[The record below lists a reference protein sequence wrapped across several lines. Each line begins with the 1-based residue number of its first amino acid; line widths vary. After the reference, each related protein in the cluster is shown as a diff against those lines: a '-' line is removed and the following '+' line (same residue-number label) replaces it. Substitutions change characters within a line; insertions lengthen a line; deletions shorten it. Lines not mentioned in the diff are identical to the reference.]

1 MERVINAEESW
12 IADPEVFKVNR
23 EIAHSNHSFYEEK
36 VTEYGIDMP
45 LRQSLN
51 GTWKFSYAD
60 VPEKRQK
67 NFYGENYDISGF
79 SDIKVPGHIELAG
92 YDTCQYIN
100 TMYPWE
106 GHEDLRPPFAP
117 VKHNPVGSY
126 VTFFDVDEALLGK
139 KIYISFQGVEK
150 AFYVWINGQFVGY
163 SEDSFTPSEWDITP
177 FIKEKGNKLAVEV
190 YKHSSASWLEDQDFF
205 RFSGIFRDVYIYA
218 VPQTHVRDIFVKAEL
233 EDDYATGR
241 LECELDIEGNM
252 AGTVGFELVDKAG
265 KSVLMRMGLAVKEH
279 MKFKAQVPEV
289 LKWSAEVPNL
299 YLLNISVYNEDGEL
313 VEYIPQRIGFRRFEM
328 KNGVMCINGKRIVFK
343 GVNRH
348 EFSCVNGRAL
358 KKDEMFEDI
367 RIIKSLNINAV
378 RTCHY
383 PNQSYWYEL
392 CDEFGIYLIDETN
405 LETHGTWC
413 INTGNEKPYI
423 TPGSEPMWK
432 EAVLDRAK
440 AMLERDKNHPSVLIW
455 SCGNESHAGEDIL
468 AMSRFFHERN
478 PERLV
483 HYEGCVHDRRYSD
496 ITDMESRMYA
506 KPAEIREYLDTKPEK
521 PYISCEY
528 MHAMGNSCGGMEKY
542 TKLEYDYEQ
551 YQGGFIWDFA
561 DQAIL
566 TRDGKLIDEDVVGR
580 YGSVQTYE
588 KLPNITPGSL
598 EFKVGGDFK
607 ERPCDYYFSGDGIV
621 FADRKLSPKAQE
633 VKYLYQNIKLHLTNQ
648 GVLIVNE
655 SLFESTDDYMF
666 EVRLLKDGKAV
677 WAGTFARDIA
687 AGGEEFVPVN
697 FPPMDADGEY
707 VMECRAVLMGYR
719 PWANVGHVAAWGQS
733 EPVVV
738 KNSRAKID
746 TEINA
751 NIDNKDIDSKN
762 IAFNDSKSDI
772 GRVATAHEKEAVTGQ
787 INASDNADECFTDVV
802 MGATCIGVKAAHT
815 HAIFSRQEGGLI
827 SLRVKGLETVEKV
840 PTFEFFRA
848 ATDNDKG
855 NRFPVTSAVWQGV
868 SQMQRCDGVKV
879 VYEMRDGREIDGT
892 VTPDEFI
899 LDKNDGLYGRGLK
912 GAESAKNIAAVRVIC
927 HYTFYTNP
935 VSDGEISYR
944 MLPDGS
950 IECVGSFNG
959 KEGLPEPAVFGIN
972 LTMDKMFDRMEFYG
986 RGPEENYNDRC
997 AGAKLGIYKGRV
1009 ADNVTPYLD
1018 PQECGNRHDVRYVK
1032 VVDEFGH
1039 GIRVDAMDKPF
1050 DMTVLP
1056 CSQQELQSAYK
1067 INDLPDTRYTYVR
1080 ILGAARGVG
1089 GDDSWGA
1096 PVYPE
1101 YCVRADG
1108 KLEVAFIIRGL

>member
-1 MERVINAEESW
+1 MVELVIRFYKNGDSAMERVIYADECW

-23 EIAHSNHSFYEEK
+23 EEAHSDHAFYEEK
-36 VTEYGIDMP
+36 VTEYGLDMP
-45 LRQSLN
+45 LRQSFN

-60 VPEKRQK
+60 VPDKRVK
-67 NFYGENYDISGF
+67 DFYEENFDISGF

-100 TMYPWE
+100 VMYPWE
-106 GHEDLRPPFAP
+106 GHENLRPPFVPA
-117 VKHNPVGSY
+117 KHNPVGSY
-126 VTFFDVDEALLGK
+126 VTYFDVDEALLGK
-139 KIYISFQGVEK
+139 KTYISFQGVEK
-150 AFYVWINGQFVGY
+150 AFYVWINGTFVGY

-177 FIKEKGNKLAVEV
+177 FIREKGNKLAVEV

-205 RFSGIFRDVYIYA
+205 RFSGIFRDVFIYA
-218 VPQTHVRDIFVKAEL
+218 VPDTHVRDIFVKAGL
-233 EDDYATGR
+233 KEDYSTGT
-241 LECELDIEGNM
+241 LDCELKIEGNI
-252 AGTVGFELVDKAG
+252 AGTVGYELVDKTG
-265 KSVLMRMGLAVKEH
+265 KSVLMRMGLAIKENMH
-279 MKFKAQVPEV
+279 FKAEVPEV
-289 LKWSAEVPNL
+289 LTWSAEVPNL

-313 VEYIPQRIGFRRFEM
+313 VEYIPQRIGFRTFEM

-358 KKDEMFEDI
+358 KKEELLEDI

-378 RTCHY
+378 RTSHY
-383 PNQSYWYEL
+383 PNRSCWYEL
-392 CDEFGIYLIDETN
+392 CDEFGVYLIDETN
-405 LETHGTWC
+405 LETHGTWAV
-413 INTGNEKPYI
+413 NTGNEAPYI

-432 EAVLDRAK
+432 ENVLDRAK
-440 AMLERDKNHPSVLIW
+440 SMLERDKNHPSVLIW
-455 SCGNESHAGEDIL
+455 SCGNEAHAGEDIL

-506 KPAEIREYLDTKPEK
+506 KPDEIREYLESRPQK

-566 TRDGKLIDEDVVGR
+566 TRDGKLIDEDVIGR
-580 YGSVQTYE
+580 YGNVRTYE

-633 VKYLYQNIKLHLTNQ
+633 VKYLYQNIKLHLTKQ

-655 SLFESTDDYMF
+655 NLFESTDDYMF

-677 WAGTFARDIA
+677 WAGTFARDVA
-687 AGGEEFVPVN
+687 AGEEEFVPVS
-697 FPPMDADGEY
+697 FPSMEDDGEY

-733 EPVVV
+733 EPAVV
-738 KNSRAKID
+738 KK
-746 TEINA
+746 
-751 NIDNKDIDSKN
+751 
-762 IAFNDSKSDI
+762 SKSAKEEQE
-772 GRVATAHEKEAVTGQ
+772 GRQSVAEG
-787 INASDNADECFTDVV
+787 SDKAQQDNEVKYFDDVV
-802 MGATCIGVKAAHT
+802 MGATCIGVTAGHT

-827 SLRVKGLETVEKV
+827 SFRVKGLETIEKV
-840 PTFEFFRA
+840 PTLEFFRA

-855 NRFPVTSAVWQGV
+855 NAFPVTSAVWQGV

-879 VYEMRDGREIDGT
+879 VYELRDGRELDGT

-899 LDKNDGLYGRGLK
+899 LDRTDALYGTGFK
-912 GAESAKNIAAVRVIC
+912 GAEFAKSIAAVKIIC

-935 VSDGEISYR
+935 VSDGEVAYR

-950 IECVGSFNG
+950 VECTGRFNG
-959 KEGLPEPAVFGIN
+959 REGLPQMAVFGVNI
-972 LTMDKMFDRMEFYG
+972 TMDKMFDRMEFYG

-1039 GIRVDAMDKPF
+1039 GLRIDALEKPF

-1067 INDLPDTRYTYVR
+1067 INDLPDTRYTFVR

-1101 YCVRADG
+1101 YCVSAEKEQRA
-1108 KLEVAFIIRGL
+1108 AFTIRGL

>member
-1 MERVINAEESW
+1 MERIINADESW
-12 IADPEVFKVNR
+12 IMNPEVFRVNR
-23 EIAHSNHSFYEEK
+23 EDAHSDHAFYEEK
-36 VTEYGIDMP
+36 VTEYGLDMP

-60 VPEKRQK
+60 VPEKRVK
-67 NFYGENYDISGF
+67 EFYKEGF
-79 SDIKVPGHIELAG
+79 DVSSFADIKVPGHIELAG
-92 YDTCQYIN
+92 YDKCQYIN

-117 VKHNPVGSY
+117 VKHNPVASY
-126 VTFFDVDEALLGK
+126 VTFFDVDEALIEK
-139 KIYISFQGVEK
+139 KTYISFQGVEK

-163 SEDSFTPSEWDITP
+163 AEDSFTPSEWDITP
-177 FIKEKGNKLAVEV
+177 FIREKGNKLAVEV

-218 VPQTHVRDIFVKAEL
+218 VPDTHVRDIFVKAGL
-233 EDDYATGR
+233 KDDYATGM
-241 LECELDIEGNM
+241 LEGELEIVGNVG
-252 AGTVGFELVDKAG
+252 GTVGYELVDKTG
-265 KSVLMRMGLAVKEH
+265 KSVLMRMGLAIKEH
-279 MKFKAQVPEV
+279 MRFTAEVPEV
-289 LKWSAEVPNL
+289 LTWSAEVPNL
-299 YLLNISVYNEDGEL
+299 YLLNISIYNEEGEL

-348 EFSCVNGRAL
+348 EFSCVNGRTL
-358 KKDEMFEDI
+358 KKEELLEDI

-392 CDEFGIYLIDETN
+392 CDEFGIYLIDEAN

-413 INTGNEKPYI
+413 IDTGNEKPYI

-432 EAVLDRAK
+432 GAVLDRAVS
-440 AMLERDKNHPSVLIW
+440 MLERDKNHPSVLIW

-483 HYEGCVHDRRYSD
+483 HYESCVHDRNYSD

-506 KPAEIREYLDTKPEK
+506 KPAEIKEYLDGKPKK

-542 TKLEYDYEQ
+542 TKLAYEYEQ

-566 TRDGKLIDEDVVGR
+566 TRDGKLIDEDVIGR
-580 YGSVQTYE
+580 YGNVRTYE
-588 KLPNITPGSL
+588 KLPNIKPGSL

-607 ERPCDYYFSGDGIV
+607 ERPCDYYFCGNGIV

-633 VKYLYQNIKLHLTNQ
+633 VKYLYQNIRLYLTNN

-655 SLFESTDDYMF
+655 SLFESTYDYMF

-677 WAGTFARDIA
+677 WAGTFARDVK
-687 AGGEEFVPVN
+687 AGEEEFVPVT
-697 FPPMDADGEY
+697 FPSMDADGEY

-719 PWANVGHVAAWGQS
+719 PWANVGHIAAWGQS
-733 EPVVV
+733 EPIVV
-738 KNSRAKID
+738 K
-746 TEINA
+746 
-751 NIDNKDIDSKN
+751 
-762 IAFNDSKSDI
+762 
-772 GRVATAHEKEAVTGQ
+772 KEAQ
-787 INASDNADECFTDVV
+787 SADEVQEGEAKCFDDVV
-802 MGATCIGVKAAHT
+802 MGATCIGVKAGNT

-827 SLRVKGLETVEKV
+827 SLRCKGLEMIEKV
-840 PTFEFFRA
+840 PGLEFFRA

-855 NRFPVTSAVWQGV
+855 NRFPVTSAVWQGI
-868 SQMQRCDGVKV
+868 SQMQRSDKVKV
-879 VYEMRDGREIDGT
+879 EYELRDGRVLDGT

-899 LDKNDGLYGRGLK
+899 LDKSDELYGTGLK
-912 GAESAKNIAAVRVIC
+912 GTEYAKDIAAVKISC

-935 VSDGEISYR
+935 QSEGEIVYR

-950 IECVGSFNG
+950 IECRGHFGG

-997 AGAKLGIYKGRV
+997 AGAKLGIYKGSV
-1009 ADNVTPYLD
+1009 VDNVTPYLD

-1039 GIRVDAMDKPF
+1039 GLRIDACGTPF

-1056 CSQQELQSAYK
+1056 CTQQELQSAYK
-1067 INDLPDTRYTYVR
+1067 INDIPDTRYTHVR

-1101 YCVRADG
+1101 YCVSAEKELD
-1108 KLEVAFIIRGL
+1108 VAFVIRGL

>member
-1 MERVINAEESW
+1 
-12 IADPEVFKVNR
+12 
-23 EIAHSNHSFYEEK
+23 
-36 VTEYGIDMP
+36 
-45 LRQSLN
+45 
-51 GTWKFSYAD
+51 
-60 VPEKRQK
+60 
-67 NFYGENYDISGF
+67 
-79 SDIKVPGHIELAG
+79 
-92 YDTCQYIN
+92 
-100 TMYPWE
+100 
-106 GHEDLRPPFAP
+106 
-117 VKHNPVGSY
+117 
-126 VTFFDVDEALLGK
+126 
-139 KIYISFQGVEK
+139 
-150 AFYVWINGQFVGY
+150 
-163 SEDSFTPSEWDITP
+163 
-177 FIKEKGNKLAVEV
+177 
-190 YKHSSASWLEDQDFF
+190 
-205 RFSGIFRDVYIYA
+205 
-218 VPQTHVRDIFVKAEL
+218 
-233 EDDYATGR
+233 
-241 LECELDIEGNM
+241 
-252 AGTVGFELVDKAG
+252 
-265 KSVLMRMGLAVKEH
+265 MRMGLAIKENMH
-279 MKFKAQVPEV
+279 FKAEVPEV
-289 LKWSAEVPNL
+289 FTWSAEVPNL

-313 VEYIPQRIGFRRFEM
+313 IEYIPQRIGFRRFEM

-358 KKDEMFEDI
+358 KKEELLEDI

-392 CDEFGIYLIDETN
+392 CDEFGIYLIDEAN

-413 INTGNEKPYI
+413 IDTGNEKPYI

-432 EAVLDRAK
+432 GAVLDRAMS
-440 AMLERDKNHPSVLIW
+440 MLERDKNHPSVLIW

-483 HYEGCVHDRRYSD
+483 HYEGCVNDRSYSC

-506 KPAEIREYLDTKPEK
+506 KPDEIKEYLDGKPKK

-542 TKLEYDYEQ
+542 TKLAYEYEQ

-566 TRDGKLIDEDVVGR
+566 TRDGKLIDEDVIGR
-580 YGSVQTYE
+580 YGNVRTYE
-588 KLPNITPGSL
+588 KLPNIKPGSL

-607 ERPCDYYFSGDGIV
+607 ERPCDYYFCGNGIV

-633 VKYLYQNIKLHLTNQ
+633 VKYLYQNIRLHMTNQ

-677 WAGTFARDIA
+677 WAGTFARDVK
-687 AGGEEFVPVN
+687 AGDEEFVPVT
-697 FPPMDADGEY
+697 FPSMDADGEY
-707 VMECRAVLMGYR
+707 VTECRAVLMGYR
-719 PWANVGHVAAWGQS
+719 PWANVGHIAAWGQS
-733 EPVVV
+733 EPIMV
-738 KNSRAKID
+738 KN
-746 TEINA
+746 
-751 NIDNKDIDSKN
+751 
-762 IAFNDSKSDI
+762 
-772 GRVATAHEKEAVTGQ
+772 EAQ
-787 INASDNADECFTDVV
+787 SADEVQEGEAKCFDDVV
-802 MGATCIGVKAAHT
+802 MGATCIGVKAGNM

-827 SLRVKGLETVEKV
+827 SLRCKGLEMIEKV
-840 PTFEFFRA
+840 PGLEFFRA

-855 NRFPVTSAVWQGV
+855 NRFPVTSAVWQGI
-868 SQMQRCDGVKV
+868 SQMQRCDNVKV
-879 VYEMRDGREIDGT
+879 EYEMRDGSVIDGT
-892 VTPDEFI
+892 VMPEEFI
-899 LDKNDGLYGRGLK
+899 TDKSDKLYGTGLK
-912 GAESAKNIAAVRVIC
+912 GAEYAKNIAAVKISC

-935 VSDGEISYR
+935 QSEGGIVYR

-950 IECVGSFNG
+950 VECRGHFDG
-959 KEGLPEPAVFGIN
+959 KEGLPEPAVFGIGI
-972 LTMDKMFDRMEFYG
+972 TMDKMFDRMEFYG

-997 AGAKLGIYKGRV
+997 AGAKLGIYKGSV

-1039 GIRVDAMDKPF
+1039 GIRIDAVNAPF

-1056 CSQQELQSAYK
+1056 CTQQELQSAYK
-1067 INDLPDTRYTYVR
+1067 VNDIPDARYTHVR

-1101 YCVRADG
+1101 YCVSAEKEQNVDF
-1108 KLEVAFIIRGL
+1108 VIRGL

>member
-1 MERVINAEESW
+1 MEKIINADESW
-12 IADPEVFKVNR
+12 IMNPEVFRVNR
-23 EIAHSNHSFYEEK
+23 EDAHSDHAFYEEK
-36 VTEYGIDMP
+36 VTEYGLDMP

-60 VPEKRQK
+60 VPEKRVK
-67 NFYGENYDISGF
+67 EFYEEGF
-79 SDIKVPGHIELAG
+79 DTSSFADIKVPGHIELAG
-92 YDTCQYIN
+92 YDRCQYIN

-117 VKHNPVGSY
+117 VKHNPVASY
-126 VTFFDVDEALLGK
+126 VTYFDVDEALLGK
-139 KIYISFQGVEK
+139 KTYISFQGVEK

-163 SEDSFTPSEWDITP
+163 SEDSFTPSEWDVTP
-177 FIKEKGNKLAVEV
+177 FVREKGNKLAVEV

-218 VPQTHVRDIFVKAEL
+218 VPSTHVRDIFVKAGL
-233 EDDYATGR
+233 KDDYETGT
-241 LECELDIEGNM
+241 LDCELDIEGNIG
-252 AGTVGFELVDKAG
+252 GTIGYELIDKTG
-265 KSVLMRMGLAVKEH
+265 KSVLMRMGLAIKENMH
-279 MKFKAQVPEV
+279 FKAEIPEV
-289 LKWSAEVPNL
+289 FTWSAEVPNL

-313 VEYIPQRIGFRRFEM
+313 IEYIPQRIGFRRFEM

-358 KKDEMFEDI
+358 KKEELLEDI

-392 CDEFGIYLIDETN
+392 CDEFGIYLIDEAN

-413 INTGNEKPYI
+413 IDTGNEKPYI

-432 EAVLDRAK
+432 GAVLDRAMS
-440 AMLERDKNHPSVLIW
+440 MLERDKNHPSVLIW

-506 KPAEIREYLDTKPEK
+506 KPDEIKEYLDGKPKK

-542 TKLEYDYEQ
+542 TKLEYEYEQ

-566 TRDGKLIDEDVVGR
+566 TRDGKLIDEDVIGR

-607 ERPCDYYFSGDGIV
+607 ERPCDYYFSGDGII

-633 VKYLYQNIKLHLTNQ
+633 VKYLYQNIKLHMTNQ

-655 SLFESTDDYMF
+655 GLFESTDDYMF

-677 WAGTFARDIA
+677 WAGTFARDVK
-687 AGGEEFVPVN
+687 AGDEEFVPVT
-697 FPPMDADGEY
+697 FPSMDTDGEY
-707 VMECRAVLMGYR
+707 VTECRAVLMGYR
-719 PWANVGHVAAWGQS
+719 PWANVGHIAAWGQS
-733 EPVVV
+733 EPIVV
-738 KNSRAKID
+738 KN
-746 TEINA
+746 
-751 NIDNKDIDSKN
+751 
-762 IAFNDSKSDI
+762 
-772 GRVATAHEKEAVTGQ
+772 EAQ
-787 INASDNADECFTDVV
+787 SADEVQECEAKCFDDVV
-802 MGATCIGVKAAHT
+802 MGATCIGVKAGNM

-827 SLRVKGLETVEKV
+827 SLRCKGLEMIEKV
-840 PTFEFFRA
+840 PNLEFFRA

-855 NRFPVTSAVWQGV
+855 NRFPVTSAVWQGI
-868 SQMQRCDGVKV
+868 SQMQRCDNVKV
-879 VYEMRDGREIDGT
+879 EYEMRDGRVIDGT
-892 VTPDEFI
+892 VMPEEFI
-899 LDKNDGLYGRGLK
+899 TDKSDKLYGTGLK
-912 GAESAKNIAAVRVIC
+912 GSEYAKNIAALKISC

-935 VSDGEISYR
+935 QSEGAIVYR

-950 IECVGSFNG
+950 IECRGHFEG
-959 KEGLPEPAVFGIN
+959 KEGLPEPAVFGIGI
-972 LTMDKMFDRMEFYG
+972 TMDKMFDRMEFYG

-997 AGAKLGIYKGRV
+997 AGAKLGIYKGSV
-1009 ADNVTPYLD
+1009 VDNVTPYLD

-1039 GIRVDAMDKPF
+1039 GIRIDAVNAPF

-1056 CSQQELQSAYK
+1056 CTQQELQSAYK
-1067 INDLPDTRYTYVR
+1067 IKDIPDARYTHVR

-1101 YCVRADG
+1101 YCVSAEKEQNVDF
-1108 KLEVAFIIRGL
+1108 VIRGL

>member
-1 MERVINAEESW
+1 MERIINADESW
-12 IADPEVFKVNR
+12 IMNPEVFRVNR
-23 EIAHSNHSFYEEK
+23 EDAHSDHAFYEEK
-36 VTEYGIDMP
+36 VTEYGLDMP

-60 VPEKRQK
+60 VPEKRVK
-67 NFYGENYDISGF
+67 EFYKEGF
-79 SDIKVPGHIELAG
+79 DVSSFADIKVPGHIELAG
-92 YDTCQYIN
+92 YDKCQYIN

-117 VKHNPVGSY
+117 VKHNPVASY
-126 VTFFDVDEALLGK
+126 VTFFDVDEALIGK
-139 KIYISFQGVEK
+139 KTYISFQGVEK

-163 SEDSFTPSEWDITP
+163 AEDSFTPSEWDITP
-177 FIKEKGNKLAVEV
+177 FIREKGNKLAVEV

-218 VPQTHVRDIFVKAEL
+218 VPDTHVRDIFVKAGL
-233 EDDYATGR
+233 KDDYATGM
-241 LECELDIEGNM
+241 LEGELEIVGNVG
-252 AGTVGFELVDKAG
+252 GTVGYELVDKTG
-265 KSVLMRMGLAVKEH
+265 KSVLMRMGLAIKEH
-279 MKFKAQVPEV
+279 MRFTAEVPEV
-289 LKWSAEVPNL
+289 LTWSAEVPNL
-299 YLLNISVYNEDGEL
+299 YLLNISIYNEEGEL

-348 EFSCVNGRAL
+348 EFSCVNGRTL
-358 KKDEMFEDI
+358 KKEELLEDI

-392 CDEFGIYLIDETN
+392 CDEFGIYLIDEAN

-413 INTGNEKPYI
+413 IDTGNEKPYI

-432 EAVLDRAK
+432 GAVLDRAVS
-440 AMLERDKNHPSVLIW
+440 MLERDKNHPSVLIW

-483 HYEGCVHDRRYSD
+483 HYESCVHDRNYSD

-506 KPAEIREYLDTKPEK
+506 KPAEIKEYLDGKPKK

-542 TKLEYDYEQ
+542 TKLAYEYEQ

-566 TRDGKLIDEDVVGR
+566 TRDGKLIDEDVIGR
-580 YGSVQTYE
+580 YGNVRTYE
-588 KLPNITPGSL
+588 KLPNIKPGSL

-607 ERPCDYYFSGDGIV
+607 ERPCDYYFCGNGIV

-633 VKYLYQNIKLHLTNQ
+633 VKYLYQNIRLYLTNN

-677 WAGTFARDIA
+677 WAGTFARDVK
-687 AGGEEFVPVN
+687 AGEEEFVPVT
-697 FPPMDADGEY
+697 FPSMDADGEY

-719 PWANVGHVAAWGQS
+719 PWANVGHIAAWGQS
-733 EPVVV
+733 EPIVV
-738 KNSRAKID
+738 KNESQSTDVVQEGEAK
-746 TEINA
+746 
-751 NIDNKDIDSKN
+751 
-762 IAFNDSKSDI
+762 
-772 GRVATAHEKEAVTGQ
+772 
-787 INASDNADECFTDVV
+787 CFDDVV
-802 MGATCIGVKAAHT
+802 MGATCIGVKAGNT

-827 SLRVKGLETVEKV
+827 SLRCKGLEMIEKV
-840 PTFEFFRA
+840 PGLEFFRA

-855 NRFPVTSAVWQGV
+855 NRFPVTSAVWQGI
-868 SQMQRCDGVKV
+868 SQMQRSDKVKV
-879 VYEMRDGREIDGT
+879 EYELRDGRVLDGT

-899 LDKNDGLYGRGLK
+899 LDKSDELYGTGLK
-912 GAESAKNIAAVRVIC
+912 GAEYAKDIAAVKISC

-935 VSDGEISYR
+935 QSEGEIVYR

-950 IECVGSFNG
+950 IECRGHFDG

-997 AGAKLGIYKGRV
+997 AGAKLGIYKGSV
-1009 ADNVTPYLD
+1009 VDNVTPYLN

-1039 GIRVDAMDKPF
+1039 GLRIDACGTPF

-1056 CSQQELQSAYK
+1056 CTQQELQSAYK
-1067 INDLPDTRYTYVR
+1067 INDIPDTRYTHVR

-1101 YCVRADG
+1101 YCVSAEKELD
-1108 KLEVAFIIRGL
+1108 VAFVIRGL

>member
-1 MERVINAEESW
+1 MEKIINADESW
-12 IADPEVFKVNR
+12 IMNPEVFRVNR
-23 EIAHSNHSFYEEK
+23 EDAHSDHAFYEEK
-36 VTEYGIDMP
+36 VTEYGLDMP

-51 GTWKFSYAD
+51 
-60 VPEKRQK
+60 
-67 NFYGENYDISGF
+67 
-79 SDIKVPGHIELAG
+79 VPGHIELAG
-92 YDTCQYIN
+92 YDRCQYIN

-117 VKHNPVGSY
+117 VKHNPVASY
-126 VTFFDVDEALLGK
+126 VTYFDVDEALLGK
-139 KIYISFQGVEK
+139 KTYISFQGVEK

-163 SEDSFTPSEWDITP
+163 SEDSFTPSEWDVTP
-177 FIKEKGNKLAVEV
+177 FIREKGNKLAVEV

-218 VPQTHVRDIFVKAEL
+218 VPSTHVRDIFVKAGL
-233 EDDYATGR
+233 KDDYETGT
-241 LECELDIEGNM
+241 LDCELGIEGNIG
-252 AGTVGFELVDKAG
+252 GTIGYELIDKTG
-265 KSVLMRMGLAVKEH
+265 KSVLMRMGLAIKENMH
-279 MKFKAQVPEV
+279 FKAEVPEV
-289 LKWSAEVPNL
+289 FTWSAEVPNL

-313 VEYIPQRIGFRRFEM
+313 IEYIPQRIGFRRFEM

-358 KKDEMFEDI
+358 KKEELLEDI

-392 CDEFGIYLIDETN
+392 CDEFGIYLIDEAN

-413 INTGNEKPYI
+413 IDTGNEKPYI

-432 EAVLDRAK
+432 GAVLDRAMS
-440 AMLERDKNHPSVLIW
+440 MLERDKNHPSVLIW

-506 KPAEIREYLDTKPEK
+506 KPDEIKEYLDGKPK
-521 PYISCEY
+521 RPYISCEY
-528 MHAMGNSCGGMEKY
+528 MHAVGNSCGGMEKY
-542 TKLEYDYEQ
+542 TKLAYEYEQ

-566 TRDGKLIDEDVVGR
+566 TRDGKLIDEDVIGR

-607 ERPCDYYFSGDGIV
+607 ERPCDYYFSGDGII

-633 VKYLYQNIKLHLTNQ
+633 VKYLYQNIKLHMTNQ

-655 SLFESTDDYMF
+655 GLFESTDDYMF

-677 WAGTFARDIA
+677 WAGTFARDVK
-687 AGGEEFVPVN
+687 AGDEEFVPVT
-697 FPPMDADGEY
+697 FPSMDADGEY
-707 VMECRAVLMGYR
+707 VTECRAVLMGYR
-719 PWANVGHVAAWGQS
+719 PWANAGHIAAWGQS
-733 EPVVV
+733 EPIVV
-738 KNSRAKID
+738 KN
-746 TEINA
+746 
-751 NIDNKDIDSKN
+751 
-762 IAFNDSKSDI
+762 
-772 GRVATAHEKEAVTGQ
+772 EAQ
-787 INASDNADECFTDVV
+787 SADEVQEGEAKCFDDVV
-802 MGATCIGVKAAHT
+802 MGATCIGVKAGNM

-827 SLRVKGLETVEKV
+827 SLRCKGLEMIEKV
-840 PTFEFFRA
+840 PNLEFFRA

-855 NRFPVTSAVWQGV
+855 NRFPVTSAVWQGI
-868 SQMQRCDGVKV
+868 SQMQSCDNVTV
-879 VYEMRDGREIDGT
+879 EYEMRDGRVIDGT
-892 VTPDEFI
+892 VMPEEFI
-899 LDKNDGLYGRGLK
+899 TDKSDKLYGTGLK
-912 GAESAKNIAAVRVIC
+912 GSEYAKNIAAVKISC

-935 VSDGEISYR
+935 QSEGAIVYR

-950 IECVGSFNG
+950 IECGGHFG
-959 KEGLPEPAVFGIN
+959 GGAGLPEPAVFGIN
-972 LTMDKMFDRMEFYG
+972 ITMDKMFDRMEFYG

-997 AGAKLGIYKGRV
+997 AGAKLGIYKGSV
-1009 ADNVTPYLD
+1009 VDNVTPYLD

-1039 GIRVDAMDKPF
+1039 GIRIDAVNAPF

-1056 CSQQELQSAYK
+1056 CTQQELQSAYK
-1067 INDLPDTRYTYVR
+1067 INDIPDARYTHVR

-1101 YCVRADG
+1101 YCVSAEKEQNVDF
-1108 KLEVAFIIRGL
+1108 VIRGL